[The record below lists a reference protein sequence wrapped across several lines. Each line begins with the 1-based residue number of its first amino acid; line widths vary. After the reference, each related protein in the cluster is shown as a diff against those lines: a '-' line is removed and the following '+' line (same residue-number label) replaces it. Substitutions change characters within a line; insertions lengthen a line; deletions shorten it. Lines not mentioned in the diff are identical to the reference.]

1 MNREDRLPL
10 LIDEKNLPTK
20 HVARFIERFAA
31 ACQVT
36 AVRTHGDVWAESVTR
51 LAGDEVRTDETER
64 TIIALKKAGKLSQRS
79 MVLLLVN
86 HLREAK
92 GV

>member
-1 MNREDRLPL
+1 MTLEDRLPL
-10 LIDEKNLPTK
+10 LIDEENLPTR
-20 HVARFIERFAA
+20 HVARFIEQFAA
-31 ACQVT
+31 SCRVT
-36 AVRTHGDVWAESVTR
+36 AVRTHGDAWAESVTR
-51 LAGDEVRTDETER
+51 LAGDEVRTDETEK
-64 TIIALKKAGKLSQRS
+64 TIIALRKAGKLSQRS